1 MPEKRL
7 IIAIDGPA
15 GSGKSTLAKGVAKQL
30 GYLYLD
36 TGAMYR
42 AITWVALKNKVDL
55 KQIKKLQEIASKSKL
70 ELQQVG
76 DQTKVCVNGQDVSE
90 EIREPLISNHVSTVA
105 KVKEVRDCMVAHQRR
120 IGEQGGVVL
129 EGRDIGTVVFPH
141 ADIKFYV
148 EANMQERAR
157 RRQIELKEMGIE
169 LSVEK
174 LVRDLRQRDSVDQ
187 SREVSPLKPAEDA
200 IRIDSTNLTIQ
211 EKTDLAL
218 SHIQKVLKEK

>member
-55 KQIKKLQEIASKSKL
+55 SQIKKLQEIASNAKL
-70 ELQQVG
+70 EFQQVG

-90 EIREPLISNHVSTVA
+90 EIREPRISNHVSTVA

-120 IGEQGGVVL
+120 MGEKGGVVL

-148 EANMQERAR
+148 VANVQERAR

-169 LSVEK
+169 VSLEK
-174 LVRDLRQRDSVDQ
+174 LVKDLGQRDFVDQ
-187 SREVSPLKPAEDA
+187 SREVSPLKPAVDA

>member
-15 GSGKSTLAKGVAKQL
+15 GSGKSTLAKGIAKQL
-30 GYLYLD
+30 GYLYVD

-42 AITWVALKNKVDL
+42 ALTWVALKNKVDL
-55 KQIKKLQEIASKSKL
+55 SQIKKLQEIASQSKL
-70 ELQQVG
+70 ELRQEG
-76 DQTKVCVNGQDVSE
+76 DQTKVWVNGQDVSE
-90 EIREPLISNHVSTVA
+90 EIRKPLISNHVSTVA

-120 IGEQGGVVL
+120 MGENGGVVL

-141 ADIKFYV
+141 ADVKFYV
-148 EANMQERAR
+148 EADVKERAR
-157 RRQIELKEMGIE
+157 RRQLELKEMGIE
-169 LSVEK
+169 ISLEK
-174 LVRDLRQRDSVDQ
+174 LERDLRQRDFVDQ
-187 SREVSPLKPAEDA
+187 SREVSPLKPA
-200 IRIDSTNLTIQ
+200 TNLTIQ

>member
-55 KQIKKLQEIASKSKL
+55 SQIKKLQEIASNAKL
-70 ELQQVG
+70 EFQQVG

-120 IGEQGGVVL
+120 MGEKGGVVL
-129 EGRDIGTVVFPH
+129 EGRDIGTVVFPD

-148 EANMQERAR
+148 VANVQERAR

-169 LSVEK
+169 LSLEK
-174 LVRDLRQRDSVDQ
+174 LVRDLGQRDFVDQ
-187 SREVSPLKPAEDA
+187 SREVSPLKPAVDA